1 VKRYDGATGAFID
14 TFVPERSGGLKRP
27 SMMTFTQTDPVTL
40 AYLGDD
46 RLTAACFPAQPLNQ
60 QLGAETVRPL
70 LTEALT
76 RWQAAGME
84 LSILGAIDI
93 RVDNLGGAAVGLAAG
108 HTIWLD
114 DNAAG
119 WGGFVDPTPREDS
132 EFTTPGNQGERGRM
146 DLLTVLEH
154 EIGHLLGRGHE
165 AEGVMQEAL
174 GAGLRRA
181 GGPTPAKD
189 AGWPGAAQAL
199 LAWDA
204 DAPWIDQG
212 FASRHGTRR

>member
-1 VKRYDGATGAFID
+1 MK
-14 TFVPERSGGLKRP
+14 
-27 SMMTFTQTDPVTL
+27 
-40 AYLGDD
+40 
-46 RLTAACFPAQPLNQ
+46 
-60 QLGAETVRPL
+60 LGA
-70 LTEALT
+70 
-76 RWQAAGME
+76 QSG
-84 LSILGAIDI
+84 
-93 RVDNLGGAAVGLAAG
+93 LGGTTLGLASG

-119 WGGFVDPTPREDS
+119 WGWFVDPTPHDDR
-132 EFTTPGNQGERGRM
+132 EFTTPGNQGEQHRM

-154 EIGHLLGRGHE
+154 EVGHLLGRGHE

-181 GGPTPAKD
+181 VGPTPAKD

-212 FASRHGTRR
+212 FASRHGKRR